1 MDVLNIEEQED
12 GSAIVTVAMTESE
25 QKFLLE
31 YAITNILREEIERM
45 EKDEADLGSAVSDY

>member
-12 GSAIVTVAMTESE
+12 GSAIVTVAMTEIE

-45 EKDEADLGSAVSDY
+45 ERDEADLLGRLGLG